1 MSQLLKQ
8 ALFLLSSFSVV
19 FFWKESSLVEFTIPL
34 LGFLVFLYLLISSKK
49 PLLWKKSEAV
59 ENSQKHS
66 RVQNKKKTF
75 NKDAINIFILNTIV
89 FLLIFSTGSL
99 RSPLFFLLY
108 FISFGIAFVLL
119 PQIVFVFILGS
130 ILILLPDVLSNQPP
144 SDTKLFVENL
154 VKLASLGLISP
165 LAYFFGREY
174 QERIIH
180 QEQDKEVAEIISNE
194 AANVLNNEEEKLSEE
209 DKEQLVDIIEETEKL
224 KE

>member
-8 ALFLLSSFSVV
+8 ALFLFTSFGVV
-19 FFWKESSLVEFTIPL
+19 FLWKESTFVEFTIPL
-34 LGFLVFLYLLISSKK
+34 LGFLVFLYLLLASKK
-49 PLLWKKSEAV
+49 PLLWKKSQSV
-59 ENSQKHS
+59 ENTQQHS
-66 RVQNKKKTF
+66 LEQNKKKIF
-75 NKDAINIFILNTIV
+75 NKDEINIFILNTIV

-99 RSPLFFLLY
+99 KSPLFFLLY

-130 ILILLPDVLSNQPP
+130 ILIFIPDALSNQTP
-144 SDTKLFVENL
+144 SDTKLLSENL

-165 LAYFFGREY
+165 LAYFFGKEY
-174 QERIIH
+174 QERLIH
-180 QEQDKEVAEIISNE
+180 QEKDKEVAEIISNE

-209 DKEQLVDIIEETEKL
+209 DKEQLVDIIEESEKL

>member
-49 PLLWKKSEAV
+49 PLLWKKSQAV
-59 ENSQKHS
+59 ENLQKHS

>member
-8 ALFLLSSFSVV
+8 AFFLLSSFGVI
-19 FFWKESSLVEFTIPL
+19 FLWKESPLAEFTIPT
-34 LGFLVFLYLLISSKK
+34 LGFLVFLYLLLSSKK
-49 PLLWKKSEAV
+49 PLLWKKSQSV
-59 ENSQKHS
+59 ENRQEYSAG
-66 RVQNKKKTF
+66 QNKKKAF
-75 NKDAINIFILNTIV
+75 NKDEINIFILNTIV

-130 ILILLPDVLSNQPP
+130 ILIFLPDALSNQTS
-144 SDTKLFVENL
+144 SDTKLILENL
-154 VKLASLGLISP
+154 IKLASLGLISP

-194 AANVLNNEEEKLSEE
+194 AANVLNNEEDRLNEE
-209 DKEQLVDIIEETEKL
+209 DKEQLVDIIEESEKL
-224 KE
+224 KK

>member
-8 ALFLLSSFSVV
+8 ALFLLSSFGVV
-19 FFWKESSLVEFTIPL
+19 FLWKESSLVEFTIPL
-34 LGFLVFLYLLISSKK
+34 LGFLVFLYLLLSSKK
-49 PLLWKKSEAV
+49 PLLWKKSQSV
-59 ENSQKHS
+59 ENTQQHS
-66 RVQNKKKTF
+66 LEQNKKKTF
-75 NKDAINIFILNTIV
+75 NKDEINIFILNTIV

-119 PQIVFVFILGS
+119 PQLVFVFILGS
-130 ILILLPDVLSNQPP
+130 ILILLPDALSNQT
-144 SDTKLFVENL
+144 STDTKLLVENL

-180 QEQDKEVAEIISNE
+180 QKQDKEVAEIISNE

-209 DKEQLVDIIEETEKL
+209 DKEQLIDIIEETEKL